1 MKTRWWFVITVV
13 AAIALPAIG
22 IVWPN
27 LASLVITAVLTA
39 TFVAIF
45 WYAIETRRL
54 VEGQERAAELDR
66 HPWLEATNLK
76 PEQIPPGDGEA
87 AFGGYHIWLPI
98 TNVGHTPAVDLEIT
112 THITV
117 TDRDVER
124 ALEAGEKR
132 VGQTLVPRDVLHQEI
147 GTVFLEGP
155 YTTIRVNVRIV
166 YRTIDG
172 GRAELEI
179 GFVYTAEKGWRNLPT
194 RYQFWLSDGS
204 HFPVN

>member
-1 MKTRWWFVITVV
+1 MKTRWWVVITVV

-22 IVWPN
+22 IVSPN
-27 LASLVITAVLTA
+27 LANPISTAVLTA

-54 VEGQERAAELDR
+54 VGVQERAAELDR

-76 PEQIPPGDGEA
+76 PEQIPPSDGEA

-112 THITV
+112 THITL
-117 TDRDVER
+117 TDRDIER
-124 ALEAGEKR
+124 ALEAREKR
-132 VGQTLVPRDVLHQEI
+132 VGQTLAPRDVLNQEI
-147 GTVFLEGP
+147 GRAFLEGP

-172 GRAELEI
+172 GRAELEV
-179 GFVYTAEKGWRNLPT
+179 GFVYTAEKEWRNLPT
-194 RYQFWLSDGS
+194 RYQIWLADGTLLR
-204 HFPVN
+204 